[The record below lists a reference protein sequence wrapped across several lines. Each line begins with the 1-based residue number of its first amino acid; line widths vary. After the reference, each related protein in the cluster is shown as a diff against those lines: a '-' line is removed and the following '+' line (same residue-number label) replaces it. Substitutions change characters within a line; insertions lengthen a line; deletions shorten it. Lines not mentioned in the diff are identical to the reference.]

1 VTKGNF
7 KSGCVICGL
16 ELEYL
21 KNNEEMQCFFCGQV
35 SRSNVRCVNNHYVCD
50 RCHSLSANDF
60 IEHICIK
67 TELKDPLQLALSIMV
82 NENIKMHGPEH
93 HFLVPAVLLACYY
106 NVVHSNY
113 SEIKEK
119 KIRAARERAEKILGG
134 FCGTHGNCGAAVGTG
149 VFMSLITDAT
159 PLSGKEWKWSN
170 MVTAQTLRVIALHGG
185 PRCCKRASFLAIIE
199 AVKYLRKQFNILLP
213 VDESLQCEYHTLN
226 MECRENRCL
235 FFSG

>member
-1 VTKGNF
+1 MTKGNF

-67 TELKDPLQLALSIMV
+67 TELKDPLQLALSIMM

-106 NVVHSNY
+106 NVVYSNY

-119 KIRAARERAEKILGG
+119 KIRAARERGED
-134 FCGTHGNCGAAVGTG
+134 TG
-149 VFMSLITDAT
+149 RFLWYPWKLRGCSRNWCFYESHNRCNT
-159 PLSGKEWKWSN
+159 PL
-170 MVTAQTLRVIALHGG
+170 R
-185 PRCCKRASFLAIIE
+185 
-199 AVKYLRKQFNILLP
+199 
-213 VDESLQCEYHTLN
+213 
-226 MECRENRCL
+226 
-235 FFSG
+235 